1 MHISS
6 KNIRY
11 MLSVALCFAITTSA
25 SYALLTG
32 NPISLYTVF
41 GLIALTGIAVNAA
54 IVLISVANDR
64 LMAGMTIT
72 HATIYAP
79 RRRVIPIVITTL
91 TTIAGL
97 SGLGLGGTSLI
108 WGPVATAIVS
118 GLAISSVL
126 TLFAIPLLYRLFV
139 KAPEFS

>member
-1 MHISS
+1 
-6 KNIRY
+6 
-11 MLSVALCFAITTSA
+11 
-25 SYALLTG
+25 
-32 NPISLYTVF
+32 
-41 GLIALTGIAVNAA
+41 
-54 IVLISVANDR
+54 
-64 LMAGMTIT
+64 MAGMTIT
-72 HATIYAP
+72 HATIYAA

-97 SGLGLGGTSLI
+97 SALGLGGTSLI

-118 GLAISSVL
+118 GLAFSSVL